1 MFNSSPR
8 RIAAGL
14 ALALAVVGLAGCGYF
29 RRLDGNLPRSGSVLP
44 NSTFQ
49 VTPSLAI
56 PLEKMVF
63 WGIYAGT
70 AYLILDPLAPNWEIE
85 EAPLPDNHIHL
96 GLKMKRYYSGGAGEA
111 RAVFHRRAKDLVRYG
126 GFDGYEVL
134 EYNESLESSVL
145 GSQRVSQGVIRL
157 TGNGI
162 EAPLSQSQGSPPPAR
177 STPDS
182 ATNPR
187 S

>member
-1 MFNSSPR
+1 MAIKRSFAYFAFTLA
-8 RIAAGL
+8 IAGAT
-14 ALALAVVGLAGCGYF
+14 GCGGLSA
-29 RRLDGNLPRSGSVLP
+29 RLNGSIPRNFSVIP
-44 NSTFQ
+44 NSTLQ
-49 VTPSLAI
+49 VSPSFAI
-56 PLEKMVF
+56 PLEKMVY

-85 EAPLPDNHIHL
+85 ETPLPDHLIYL

-162 EAPLSQSQGSPPPAR
+162 EAPISQDQGNPPPAR
-177 STPDS
+177 STPES

>member
-1 MFNSSPR
+1 MDIKRSFAYFACTLA
-8 RIAAGL
+8 IAG
-14 ALALAVVGLAGCGYF
+14 VAGCGGLSS
-29 RRLDGNLPRSGSVLP
+29 RLDGSIPRNFSVIP
-44 NSTFQ
+44 NSTLK
-49 VTPSLAI
+49 VSPSLAI
-56 PLEKMVF
+56 PLEKIVY
-63 WGIYAGT
+63 WSIYAGT
-70 AYLILDPLAPNWEIE
+70 AYLIIDPLAPNWEIE
-85 EAPLPDNHIHL
+85 ETPLPDRHIYL

-126 GFDGYEVL
+126 GFDGYVVL

-157 TGNGI
+157 TGSGI
-162 EAPLSQSQGSPPPAR
+162 EAPISQDQGNPPAAR